1 MTKNNKNLLIKCKSP
16 MALKIQEAADSTSGE
31 KEYTFEG
38 IFTACSTKDNI
49 VVNRNNRIYM
59 EDEMCRHLAVLREQI
74 KRDGFILG
82 ELDHPTDRF
91 DTRLSEASHKI
102 TSLHLDPVN
111 HNIIGRLT
119 IIDTPKGQI
128 AKKIIDAGYPCFV
141 SSRCSGTVNE
151 DRTVHIDMCFGY
163 DIVCVPGFA
172 EAKLTRVQDVKE
184 DCSSDTLSKKMLNY
198 LNESVSN
205 QDAETKFTKEK
216 YGFLCEGVTVCEI
229 DQDVPIDES
238 LMKIKNKPIDMK
250 DLCTPLYES
259 EEKEDK
265 EDDKEES
272 TFTLPQADLNP
283 STVDEGD
290 DSKDDN
296 SSDNSSDDSKS
307 KDKEDKKEDKK
318 TLTDEEKAEKR
329 AKILGIEAV
338 DSESTSSDEDKDEK
352 RAKILDVEVGEENS
366 DSDSSDS
373 GKDADKESEELA
385 DILDDEDIE
394 SADEKCC
401 NSTEKCDSKDN
412 CKSTEEDSLTDP
424 KKPSK
429 PDTGN
434 SIPNEIKTKEKE
446 ATAKEVAAKALNDKA
461 AAEDVES
468 QTKKDMDKIAELLKR
483 AKKVKDVKE
492 SICQSYPFAISLSD
506 ENFAKFAALKPVS
519 KNKVQKFIIE
529 HNICDVASINELWAT
544 PLLEERRL
552 MKNWLRLA
560 SEEDKRLFT
569 EAPMD
574 VQDAIEE
581 SAKYVMIKTK
591 EDADKFWER
600 TGLRQKN
607 ASKMINESMVQRYGI
622 QSREGVENTSA
633 TAEVAATLGYS
644 ADYFKMLE
652 DMY

>member
-1 MTKNNKNLLIKCKSP
+1 MTKNNKNLLIKSKSSSP
-16 MALKIQEAADSTSGE
+16 LKQLNESVDGKK
-31 KEYTFEG
+31 KEQYIFEG
-38 IFTACSTKDNI
+38 IFTACSTPDHI
-49 VVNRNNRIYM
+49 VINRNNRRY
-59 EDEMCRHLAVLREQI
+59 DETEVLKHLKYLRENILQN
-74 KRDGFILG
+74 GNLLLG
-82 ELDHPTDRF
+82 ECDHPIDRF
-91 DTRLSEASHKI
+91 DTQIKEAAVA
-102 TSLHLDPVN
+102 TTNLWYDFEN
-111 HNIIGRLT
+111 HNLMGRMKIL
-119 IIDTPKGQI
+119 DTPRGQI
-128 AKKIIDAGYPCFV
+128 LKTLVIDEGYPLYV
-141 SSRCSGTVNE
+141 SSRACGEVHDGVVSIQQIFCWDAVITPGFKEARLHRVMESDSSGTLGK
-151 DRTVHIDMCFGY
+151 F
-163 DIVCVPGFA
+163 
-172 EAKLTRVQDVKE
+172 LTESLHNQEKE
-184 DCSSDTLSKKMLNY
+184 SENSKN
-198 LNESVSN
+198 
-205 QDAETKFTKEK
+205 K
-216 YGFLCEGVTVCEI
+216 YGNLFEGVTAFEVENEA
-229 DQDVPIDES
+229 PINENS
-238 LMKIKNKPIDMK
+238 MKIKNSELTEE
-250 DLCTPLYES
+250 DLKALAFPLNES
-259 EEKEDK
+259 E
-265 EDDKEES
+265 DKEES

-283 STVDEGD
+283 ATVEESD

-296 SSDNSSDDSKS
+296 SSENSSDDSKS

-329 AKILGIEAV
+329 AKILGIEAI
-338 DSESTSSDEDKDEK
+338 DSESTSSDEEKDEK

-373 GKDADKESEELA
+373 DKDVDKESEELA

-401 NSTEKCDSKDN
+401 NSTDKCKSKDN

-424 KKPSK
+424 KKPTK
-429 PDTGN
+429 PNTGN

-446 ATAKEVAAKALNDKA
+446 ATAKEVAAKALNDKV

-529 HNICDVASINELWAT
+529 HNICDVASINELWTT

-622 QSREGVENTSA
+622 QSREGVENASA

>member
-1 MTKNNKNLLIKCKSP
+1 MTKNNKNLLIKSKSSSP
-16 MALKIQEAADSTSGE
+16 LKQLNESVDGKK
-31 KEYTFEG
+31 KEQYIFEG
-38 IFTACSTKDNI
+38 IFTACSTPDHI
-49 VVNRNNRIYM
+49 VINRNNRRY
-59 EDEMCRHLAVLREQI
+59 DETEVLKHLKYLRENILQN
-74 KRDGFILG
+74 GNLLLG
-82 ELDHPTDRF
+82 ECDHPIDRF
-91 DTRLSEASHKI
+91 DTQIKEAAVA
-102 TSLHLDPVN
+102 TTNLWYDFEN
-111 HNIIGRLT
+111 HNLMGRMKIL
-119 IIDTPKGQI
+119 DTPRGQI
-128 AKKIIDAGYPCFV
+128 LKTLVIDEGYPLYV
-141 SSRCSGTVNE
+141 SSRACGE
-151 DRTVHIDMCFGY
+151 VHDGVVSIQQIFCWDAV
-163 DIVCVPGFA
+163 ITPGFK
-172 EAKLTRVQDVKE
+172 EARLHRVMESDSSNTLGKFLTESLHNQEKE
-184 DCSSDTLSKKMLNY
+184 SENSKN
-198 LNESVSN
+198 
-205 QDAETKFTKEK
+205 K
-216 YGFLCEGVTVCEI
+216 YGNLFEGVTAFEVENEA
-229 DQDVPIDES
+229 PINENC
-238 LMKIKNKPIDMK
+238 MKIKNSELTEE
-250 DLCTPLYES
+250 DLKALAFPLNES
-259 EEKEDK
+259 E
-265 EDDKEES
+265 DKEES
-272 TFTLPQADLNP
+272 TFKLPQADLNP

-290 DSKDDN
+290 DSKDDDK

-338 DSESTSSDEDKDEK
+338 DSESTSSDEEKDEK

-366 DSDSSDS
+366 DSDRSDS
-373 GKDADKESEELA
+373 DKDVDKESEELA

-401 NSTEKCDSKDN
+401 NSTDKCKSKEK
-412 CKSTEEDSLTDP
+412 CKSTEEDSLTNP
-424 KKPSK
+424 KKPNK

-622 QSREGVENTSA
+622 QSRDGVENTSA

>member
-1 MTKNNKNLLIKCKSP
+1 MTKNNKNLLIKAKSTQK
-16 MALKIQEAADSTSGE
+16 LNRLNESVGTGVDKKYI
-31 KEYTFEG
+31 FEG
-38 IFTACSTKDNI
+38 VFTACSTPDHI
-49 VVNRNNRIYM
+49 IVNRNDRIYPEKVM
-59 EDEMCRHLAVLREQI
+59 LPWVQVLRENL
-74 KRDGFILG
+74 KRDNFMILG
-82 ELDHPTDRF
+82 EMDHPESRF
-91 DTRLSEASHKI
+91 DTRLSEAAIAVKDIWYNFDTHC
-102 TSLHLDPVN
+102 VM
-111 HNIIGRLT
+111 GRIEIL
-119 IIDTPKGQI
+119 DTPKGLI
-128 AKKIIDAGYPCFV
+128 ARKLSESYPVYV
-141 SSRCSGTVNE
+141 SSRAAGSVNPKTKE
-151 DRTVHIDMCFGY
+151 VIIDSLITY
-163 DIVCVPGFA
+163 DLVACPGFQEARLERVMESCSNNNLGEKEKKYLTESMNYYKNA
-172 EAKLTRVQDVKE
+172 EEETKQKYGIICEGLTICESDSEIPKNSICDINKVVLTEE
-184 DCSSDTLSKKMLNY
+184 DLKALAFP
-198 LNESVSN
+198 LNES
-205 QDAETKFTKEK
+205 
-216 YGFLCEGVTVCEI
+216 
-229 DQDVPIDES
+229 
-238 LMKIKNKPIDMK
+238 
-250 DLCTPLYES
+250 
-259 EEKEDK
+259 EDK
-265 EDDKEES
+265 EET

-283 STVDEGD
+283 STVAEAD
-290 DSKDDN
+290 DSKDDDN

-338 DSESTSSDEDKDEK
+338 DSESSSSDEDKDEK

-373 GKDADKESEELA
+373 DKDTDKESEELA

-394 SADEKCC
+394 SADENCC
-401 NSTEKCDSKDN
+401 DSTDKCDSKDN
-412 CKSTEEDSLTDP
+412 SKSTEEDSLTDP

-429 PDTGN
+429 PDIGN

-446 ATAKEVAAKALNDKA
+446 ATAKEVAAKALNDKV

-529 HNICDVASINELWAT
+529 HNICDVASINELWTT

-622 QSREGVENTSA
+622 QSREGVENASA

>member
-1 MTKNNKNLLIKCKSP
+1 MTKNNKNLLIKSKSSSP
-16 MALKIQEAADSTSGE
+16 LKQLNESVDGKK
-31 KEYTFEG
+31 KEQYIFEG
-38 IFTACSTKDNI
+38 IFTACSTPDHI
-49 VVNRNNRIYM
+49 VINRNNRRY
-59 EDEMCRHLAVLREQI
+59 DETEVLKHLKYLRENILQN
-74 KRDGFILG
+74 GNLLLG
-82 ELDHPTDRF
+82 ECDHPIDRF
-91 DTRLSEASHKI
+91 DTQIKEAAVA
-102 TSLHLDPVN
+102 TTNLWYDFEN
-111 HNIIGRLT
+111 HNLMGRMKIL
-119 IIDTPKGQI
+119 DTPRGQI
-128 AKKIIDAGYPCFV
+128 LKTLVIDEGYPLYV
-141 SSRCSGTVNE
+141 SSRACGEVHDGVVSIQQIFCWDAVITPGFKEARLHRVMESDSSGTLGK
-151 DRTVHIDMCFGY
+151 F
-163 DIVCVPGFA
+163 
-172 EAKLTRVQDVKE
+172 LTESLHNQEKE
-184 DCSSDTLSKKMLNY
+184 SENSKN
-198 LNESVSN
+198 
-205 QDAETKFTKEK
+205 K
-216 YGFLCEGVTVCEI
+216 YGNLFEGVTAFEVENEA
-229 DQDVPIDES
+229 PINENS
-238 LMKIKNKPIDMK
+238 MKIKNSELTEEDLK
-250 DLCTPLYES
+250 DLAFPLNES
-259 EEKEDK
+259 EDK
-265 EDDKEES
+265 EET

-338 DSESTSSDEDKDEK
+338 DSESSSSDEEKDEK

-373 GKDADKESEELA
+373 DKVSDKESEELA

-394 SADEKCC
+394 SADENCC
-401 NSTEKCDSKDN
+401 DSTDKCDSKDN
-412 CKSTEEDSLTDP
+412 SKSTEEDSLTDP

>member
-1 MTKNNKNLLIKCKSP
+1 MTKNNKNLLIKSKSSSP
-16 MALKIQEAADSTSGE
+16 LKQLNESVDGKK
-31 KEYTFEG
+31 KEQYIFEG
-38 IFTACSTKDNI
+38 IFTACSTPDHI
-49 VVNRNNRIYM
+49 VINRNNRRY
-59 EDEMCRHLAVLREQI
+59 DETEVLKHLKYLRENILQN
-74 KRDGFILG
+74 GNLLLG
-82 ELDHPTDRF
+82 ECDHPIDRF
-91 DTRLSEASHKI
+91 DTQIKEAAVA
-102 TSLHLDPVN
+102 TTNLWYDFEN
-111 HNIIGRLT
+111 HNLMGRMKIL
-119 IIDTPKGQI
+119 DTPRGQI
-128 AKKIIDAGYPCFV
+128 LKTLVIDEGYPLYV
-141 SSRCSGTVNE
+141 SSRACGEVHDGVVSIQQIFCWDAVITPGFQEARLHRVMESDSSGTLGK
-151 DRTVHIDMCFGY
+151 F
-163 DIVCVPGFA
+163 
-172 EAKLTRVQDVKE
+172 LTESLHNQEKE
-184 DCSSDTLSKKMLNY
+184 IENSKN
-198 LNESVSN
+198 
-205 QDAETKFTKEK
+205 K
-216 YGFLCEGVTVCEI
+216 YGNLFEGVTAFEVENEA
-229 DQDVPIDES
+229 PINENS
-238 LMKIKNKPIDMK
+238 MKIKNSELTEEDMK
-250 DLCTPLYES
+250 ALAFPLNES
-259 EEKEDK
+259 E
-265 EDDKEES
+265 DKEES

-283 STVDEGD
+283 ATVDEGD
-290 DSKDDN
+290 NSKDD
-296 SSDNSSDDSKS
+296 DNSSDDSKS

-329 AKILGIEAV
+329 AKILGIEAI
-338 DSESTSSDEDKDEK
+338 DSESSSSDEDKDEK
-352 RAKILDVEVGEENS
+352 RSKILDVEVGEENS
-366 DSDSSDS
+366 DSDSSDND
-373 GKDADKESEELA
+373 KDVDKESEELA
-385 DILDDEDIE
+385 DILDDEDME
-394 SADEKCC
+394 STEEKCC
-401 NSTEKCDSKDN
+401 KSTEKCKSKDK
-412 CKSTEEDSLTDP
+412 CKSTEEDSLTNP

-446 ATAKEVAAKALNDKA
+446 ATAKEVAAKSLNDKA

-529 HNICDVASINELWAT
+529 HNICDVASINELWTT

-591 EDADKFWER
+591 EDAEKFWER

-622 QSREGVENTSA
+622 QRREGVENTSA
-633 TAEVAATLGYS
+633 TAEAAATLGYS

>member
-1 MTKNNKNLLIKCKSP
+1 MTKNNKNLLIKSKSSSP
-16 MALKIQEAADSTSGE
+16 LKQLNESVDGKK
-31 KEYTFEG
+31 KEQYIFEG
-38 IFTACSTKDNI
+38 IFTACSTPDHI
-49 VVNRNNRIYM
+49 VINRNNRRY
-59 EDEMCRHLAVLREQI
+59 DETEVLKHLKYLRENILQN
-74 KRDGFILG
+74 GNLLLG
-82 ELDHPTDRF
+82 ECDHPIDRF
-91 DTRLSEASHKI
+91 DTQIKEAAVA
-102 TSLHLDPVN
+102 TTNLWYDFEN
-111 HNIIGRLT
+111 HNLMGRMKIL
-119 IIDTPKGQI
+119 DTPRGQI
-128 AKKIIDAGYPCFV
+128 LKTLVIDEGYPLYV
-141 SSRCSGTVNE
+141 SSRACGEVHDGVVSIQQIFCWDAVITPGFKEARLHRVMESDSSGTLGK
-151 DRTVHIDMCFGY
+151 F
-163 DIVCVPGFA
+163 
-172 EAKLTRVQDVKE
+172 LTESLHNQEKE
-184 DCSSDTLSKKMLNY
+184 SENSKN
-198 LNESVSN
+198 
-205 QDAETKFTKEK
+205 K
-216 YGFLCEGVTVCEI
+216 YGNLFEGVTAFEVENEA
-229 DQDVPIDES
+229 PINENS
-238 LMKIKNKPIDMK
+238 MKIKNSELTEE
-250 DLCTPLYES
+250 DLKALAFPLNES
-259 EEKEDK
+259 E
-265 EDDKEES
+265 DKEES

-283 STVDEGD
+283 STVDEAD
-290 DSKDDN
+290 DSKD
-296 SSDNSSDDSKS
+296 DNSSDDSKS
-307 KDKEDKKEDKK
+307 KDKEDKKEGKK

-338 DSESTSSDEDKDEK
+338 DSESSSSDEEKDEK

-373 GKDADKESEELA
+373 DKDADKESEELA

-401 NSTEKCDSKDN
+401 NSTDKCKSKDK

-424 KKPSK
+424 KKPTK

-468 QTKKDMDKIAELLKR
+468 QTKKDMNKIAELLKR

-622 QSREGVENTSA
+622 QSREGVENASA

>member
-1 MTKNNKNLLIKCKSP
+1 MTKNNKNLLIKSKSSSP
-16 MALKIQEAADSTSGE
+16 LKQLNESVDGKK
-31 KEYTFEG
+31 KEQYIFEG
-38 IFTACSTKDNI
+38 IFTACSTPDHI
-49 VVNRNNRIYM
+49 VINRNNRRY
-59 EDEMCRHLAVLREQI
+59 DETEVLKHLKYLRENILQN
-74 KRDGFILG
+74 GNLLLG
-82 ELDHPTDRF
+82 ECDHPIDRF
-91 DTRLSEASHKI
+91 DTQIKEAAVA
-102 TSLHLDPVN
+102 TTNLWYDFEN
-111 HNIIGRLT
+111 HNLMGRMKIL
-119 IIDTPKGQI
+119 DTPRGQI
-128 AKKIIDAGYPCFV
+128 LKTLVIDEGYPLYV
-141 SSRCSGTVNE
+141 SSRACGEVHDGVVSIQQIFCWDAVITPGFKEARLHRVMESDSSGTLGK
-151 DRTVHIDMCFGY
+151 F
-163 DIVCVPGFA
+163 
-172 EAKLTRVQDVKE
+172 LTESLHNQEKE
-184 DCSSDTLSKKMLNY
+184 SENSKN
-198 LNESVSN
+198 
-205 QDAETKFTKEK
+205 K
-216 YGFLCEGVTVCEI
+216 YGNLFEGVTAFEVEN
-229 DQDVPIDES
+229 DAPINENC
-238 LMKIKNKPIDMK
+238 MKIKNSELTEE
-250 DLCTPLYES
+250 DLKALAFPLNES
-259 EEKEDK
+259 E
-265 EDDKEES
+265 DKEES

-290 DSKDDN
+290 DSKD
-296 SSDNSSDDSKS
+296 DNSSDDSKS

-338 DSESTSSDEDKDEK
+338 DSESSSSDEEKDEK

-366 DSDSSDS
+366 DSDSD
-373 GKDADKESEELA
+373 KDADKESEELA

-401 NSTEKCDSKDN
+401 NSTDKCKSKDK

-622 QSREGVENTSA
+622 QSREGVENARA

>member
-1 MTKNNKNLLIKCKSP
+1 MTKNNKNLLIKSKSSSP
-16 MALKIQEAADSTSGE
+16 LKQLNESVDGKK
-31 KEYTFEG
+31 KEQYIFEG
-38 IFTACSTKDNI
+38 IFTACSTPDHI
-49 VVNRNNRIYM
+49 VINRNNRRY
-59 EDEMCRHLAVLREQI
+59 DETEVLKHLKYLRENILQN
-74 KRDGFILG
+74 GNLLLG
-82 ELDHPTDRF
+82 ECDHPIDRF
-91 DTRLSEASHKI
+91 DTQIKEAAVA
-102 TSLHLDPVN
+102 TTNLWYDFEN
-111 HNIIGRLT
+111 HNLMGRMKIL
-119 IIDTPKGQI
+119 DTPRGQI
-128 AKKIIDAGYPCFV
+128 LKTLVIDEGYPLYV
-141 SSRCSGTVNE
+141 SSRACGE
-151 DRTVHIDMCFGY
+151 VHDGVVSIQQIFCWDAV
-163 DIVCVPGFA
+163 ITPGFK
-172 EAKLTRVQDVKE
+172 EARLHRVMESDSSNTLGKFLTESLHNQEKE
-184 DCSSDTLSKKMLNY
+184 SENSKN
-198 LNESVSN
+198 
-205 QDAETKFTKEK
+205 K
-216 YGFLCEGVTVCEI
+216 YGNLFEGVTAFEVENEA
-229 DQDVPIDES
+229 PINENS
-238 LMKIKNKPIDMK
+238 MKIKNSELTEE
-250 DLCTPLYES
+250 DLKALAFPLNES
-259 EEKEDK
+259 E
-265 EDDKEES
+265 DKEES

-290 DSKDDN
+290 DTKD
-296 SSDNSSDDSKS
+296 DNSSDDSKS

-338 DSESTSSDEDKDEK
+338 DSESSSSDEDKDEK

-373 GKDADKESEELA
+373 DKDADKESEELA

-401 NSTEKCDSKDN
+401 NSTDKCDSKDN
-412 CKSTEEDSLTDP
+412 SKSTEEDSLTDP
-424 KKPSK
+424 KKPTK

>member
-1 MTKNNKNLLIKCKSP
+1 MTKNNKNLLIKSKSSSP
-16 MALKIQEAADSTSGE
+16 LKQLNESVDGKK
-31 KEYTFEG
+31 KEQYIFEG
-38 IFTACSTKDNI
+38 IFTACSTPDHI
-49 VVNRNNRIYM
+49 VINRNNRRY
-59 EDEMCRHLAVLREQI
+59 DETEVLKHLKYLRENILQN
-74 KRDGFILG
+74 GNLLLG
-82 ELDHPTDRF
+82 ECDHPIDRF
-91 DTRLSEASHKI
+91 DTQIKEAAVA
-102 TSLHLDPVN
+102 TTNLWYDFEN
-111 HNIIGRLT
+111 HNLMGRMKIL
-119 IIDTPKGQI
+119 DTPRGQI
-128 AKKIIDAGYPCFV
+128 LKTLVIDEGYPLYV
-141 SSRCSGTVNE
+141 SSRACGEVHDGVVSIQQIFCWDAVITPGFKEARLHRVMESDSSGTLGK
-151 DRTVHIDMCFGY
+151 F
-163 DIVCVPGFA
+163 
-172 EAKLTRVQDVKE
+172 LTESLHNQEKE
-184 DCSSDTLSKKMLNY
+184 SENSKN
-198 LNESVSN
+198 
-205 QDAETKFTKEK
+205 K
-216 YGFLCEGVTVCEI
+216 YGNLFEGVTAFAVENEA
-229 DQDVPIDES
+229 PINENS
-238 LMKIKNKPIDMK
+238 MKIKNSELTEE
-250 DLCTPLYES
+250 DLKALAFPLNES
-259 EEKEDK
+259 EDK
-265 EDDKEES
+265 EET

-373 GKDADKESEELA
+373 NKDADKESEELA

-401 NSTEKCDSKDN
+401 NSTDKCDSKDN
-412 CKSTEEDSLTDP
+412 SKSTEEDSLTDP
-424 KKPSK
+424 KKPTK

>member
-1 MTKNNKNLLIKCKSP
+1 MTKNNKNLLIKSKSSSP
-16 MALKIQEAADSTSGE
+16 LKQLNESVDE
-31 KEYTFEG
+31 KKKEQYIFEG
-38 IFTACSTKDNI
+38 IFTACSTPDHI
-49 VVNRNNRIYM
+49 VINRNNRRY
-59 EDEMCRHLAVLREQI
+59 DETEVLKHLKYLRENILQN
-74 KRDGFILG
+74 GNLLLG
-82 ELDHPTDRF
+82 ECDHPIDRF
-91 DTRLSEASHKI
+91 DTQIKEAAVA
-102 TSLHLDPVN
+102 TTNLWYDFEN
-111 HNIIGRLT
+111 HNLMGRMKIL
-119 IIDTPKGQI
+119 DTPRGQI
-128 AKKIIDAGYPCFV
+128 LKTLVIDEGYPLYV
-141 SSRCSGTVNE
+141 SSRACGEVHDGVVSIQQIFCWDAVITPGFQEARLHRVMESDSSGTLGKFITESLHNQE
-151 DRTVHIDMCFGY
+151 
-163 DIVCVPGFA
+163 
-172 EAKLTRVQDVKE
+172 KE
-184 DCSSDTLSKKMLNY
+184 IENSKN
-198 LNESVSN
+198 
-205 QDAETKFTKEK
+205 K
-216 YGFLCEGVTVCEI
+216 YGNLFEGVTAFEVENEA
-229 DQDVPIDES
+229 PINENS
-238 LMKIKNKPIDMK
+238 MKIKNSELTEEDMK
-250 DLCTPLYES
+250 ALAFPLNES
-259 EEKEDK
+259 E
-265 EDDKEES
+265 DKEES

-283 STVDEGD
+283 ATVDEGD
-290 DSKDDN
+290 NSKDD
-296 SSDNSSDDSKS
+296 DNSSDDSKS

-329 AKILGIEAV
+329 AKILGIEAI
-338 DSESTSSDEDKDEK
+338 DSESSSSDEDKDEK
-352 RAKILDVEVGEENS
+352 RSKILDVEVGEENS
-366 DSDSSDS
+366 DSDSSDND
-373 GKDADKESEELA
+373 KDVDKESEELA
-385 DILDDEDIE
+385 DILDDEDVE
-394 SADEKCC
+394 STEEKCC
-401 NSTEKCDSKDN
+401 KSTEKCKSKDK
-412 CKSTEEDSLTDP
+412 CKSTEEDSLTNP

-446 ATAKEVAAKALNDKA
+446 ATAKEVAAKSLNDKA

-591 EDADKFWER
+591 EDAEKFWER

-622 QSREGVENTSA
+622 QRREGVENTSA
-633 TAEVAATLGYS
+633 TAETAATLGYS

>member
-1 MTKNNKNLLIKCKSP
+1 MES
-16 MALKIQEAADSTSGE
+16 DSSGTLGKFLTESLHNQE
-31 KEYTFEG
+31 KE
-38 IFTACSTKDNI
+38 
-49 VVNRNNRIYM
+49 
-59 EDEMCRHLAVLREQI
+59 
-74 KRDGFILG
+74 
-82 ELDHPTDRF
+82 
-91 DTRLSEASHKI
+91 SE
-102 TSLHLDPVN
+102 N
-111 HNIIGRLT
+111 
-119 IIDTPKGQI
+119 
-128 AKKIIDAGYPCFV
+128 
-141 SSRCSGTVNE
+141 
-151 DRTVHIDMCFGY
+151 
-163 DIVCVPGFA
+163 
-172 EAKLTRVQDVKE
+172 
-184 DCSSDTLSKKMLNY
+184 SKN
-198 LNESVSN
+198 
-205 QDAETKFTKEK
+205 K
-216 YGFLCEGVTVCEI
+216 YGNLFEGVTAFEVENEA
-229 DQDVPIDES
+229 PINENS
-238 LMKIKNKPIDMK
+238 MKIKNSELTEE
-250 DLCTPLYES
+250 DLKALAFPLNES
-259 EEKEDK
+259 E
-265 EDDKEES
+265 DKEES

-338 DSESTSSDEDKDEK
+338 DSESSSSDEEKDEK

-373 GKDADKESEELA
+373 DKDADKESEELA

-401 NSTEKCDSKDN
+401 NSTDKCKSKDK

-424 KKPSK
+424 KKPTK

>member
-1 MTKNNKNLLIKCKSP
+1 MTKNNKNLLIKSKSSSP
-16 MALKIQEAADSTSGE
+16 LKQLNESVDGKK
-31 KEYTFEG
+31 KEQYIFEG
-38 IFTACSTKDNI
+38 IFTACSTPDHI
-49 VVNRNNRIYM
+49 VINRNNRRY
-59 EDEMCRHLAVLREQI
+59 DETEVLKHLKYLRENILQN
-74 KRDGFILG
+74 GNLLLG
-82 ELDHPTDRF
+82 ECDHPIDRF
-91 DTRLSEASHKI
+91 DTQIKEAAVA
-102 TSLHLDPVN
+102 TTNLWYDFEN
-111 HNIIGRLT
+111 HNLMGRMKIL
-119 IIDTPKGQI
+119 DTPRGQI
-128 AKKIIDAGYPCFV
+128 LKTLVIDEGYPLYV
-141 SSRCSGTVNE
+141 SSRACGE
-151 DRTVHIDMCFGY
+151 VHDGVVSIQQIFCWDAV
-163 DIVCVPGFA
+163 ITPGFK
-172 EAKLTRVQDVKE
+172 EARLHRVMESDSSNTLGKFLTESLHNQEKE
-184 DCSSDTLSKKMLNY
+184 SENSKN
-198 LNESVSN
+198 
-205 QDAETKFTKEK
+205 K
-216 YGFLCEGVTVCEI
+216 YGNLFEGVTAFEVENEA
-229 DQDVPIDES
+229 PINENC
-238 LMKIKNKPIDMK
+238 MKIKNSELTEE
-250 DLCTPLYES
+250 DLKALAFPLNES
-259 EEKEDK
+259 E
-265 EDDKEES
+265 DKEES

-290 DSKDDN
+290 DSKDDDN

-307 KDKEDKKEDKK
+307 NDKEDKKEDKK

-329 AKILGIEAV
+329 AKILGIEAI
-338 DSESTSSDEDKDEK
+338 DSESTSSDEEKDEK

-373 GKDADKESEELA
+373 DKDIDKESEELA

-401 NSTEKCDSKDN
+401 NSMDKCKSKDK

-424 KKPSK
+424 KKPTK

>member
-1 MTKNNKNLLIKCKSP
+1 MTKNNKNLLIKSKSSSP
-16 MALKIQEAADSTSGE
+16 LKQLNESVDGKK
-31 KEYTFEG
+31 KEQYIFEG
-38 IFTACSTKDNI
+38 IFTACSTPDHI
-49 VVNRNNRIYM
+49 VINRNNRRY
-59 EDEMCRHLAVLREQI
+59 DETEVLKHLKYLRENILQN
-74 KRDGFILG
+74 GNLLLG
-82 ELDHPTDRF
+82 ECDHPIDRF
-91 DTRLSEASHKI
+91 DTQIKEAAVA
-102 TSLHLDPVN
+102 TTNLWYDFEN
-111 HNIIGRLT
+111 HNLMGRMKIL
-119 IIDTPKGQI
+119 DTPRGQI
-128 AKKIIDAGYPCFV
+128 LKTLVIDEGYPLYV
-141 SSRCSGTVNE
+141 SSRACGE
-151 DRTVHIDMCFGY
+151 VHDGVVSIQQIFCWDAV
-163 DIVCVPGFA
+163 ITPGFK
-172 EAKLTRVQDVKE
+172 EARLHRVMESDSSNTLGKFLTESLHNQEKE
-184 DCSSDTLSKKMLNY
+184 SENSKN
-198 LNESVSN
+198 
-205 QDAETKFTKEK
+205 K
-216 YGFLCEGVTVCEI
+216 YGNLFEGVTAFEVENEA
-229 DQDVPIDES
+229 PINENC
-238 LMKIKNKPIDMK
+238 MKIKNSELTEE
-250 DLCTPLYES
+250 DLKALAFPLNES
-259 EEKEDK
+259 E
-265 EDDKEES
+265 DKEES

-283 STVDEGD
+283 ATVEEGD
-290 DSKDDN
+290 NSKDDN
-296 SSDNSSDDSKS
+296 NSSDDSKS

-329 AKILGIEAV
+329 AKILGIEAI
-338 DSESTSSDEDKDEK
+338 DSESTSSDEEKDEK

-373 GKDADKESEELA
+373 DKDVDKESEELA

-401 NSTEKCDSKDN
+401 NSTEKCKSKDK

-424 KKPSK
+424 KKPTK

-622 QSREGVENTSA
+622 QSRDGVENTSA

>member
-1 MTKNNKNLLIKCKSP
+1 MTKNNKNLLIKSKSSSP
-16 MALKIQEAADSTSGE
+16 LKQLNESVDGKK
-31 KEYTFEG
+31 KEQYIFEG
-38 IFTACSTKDNI
+38 IFTACSTPDHI
-49 VVNRNNRIYM
+49 VINRNNRRY
-59 EDEMCRHLAVLREQI
+59 DETEVLKHLKYLRENILQN
-74 KRDGFILG
+74 GNLLLG
-82 ELDHPTDRF
+82 ECDHPIDRF
-91 DTRLSEASHKI
+91 DTQIKEAAVA
-102 TSLHLDPVN
+102 TTNLWYDFEN
-111 HNIIGRLT
+111 HNLMGRMKIL
-119 IIDTPKGQI
+119 DTPRGQI
-128 AKKIIDAGYPCFV
+128 LKTLVIDEGYPLYV
-141 SSRCSGTVNE
+141 SSRACGE
-151 DRTVHIDMCFGY
+151 VHDGVVSIQQIFCWDAV
-163 DIVCVPGFA
+163 ITPGFK
-172 EAKLTRVQDVKE
+172 EARLHRVMESDSSSTLGKFLTESLHNQEKE
-184 DCSSDTLSKKMLNY
+184 SENSKN
-198 LNESVSN
+198 
-205 QDAETKFTKEK
+205 K
-216 YGFLCEGVTVCEI
+216 YGNLFEGVTAFEVEN
-229 DQDVPIDES
+229 DAPINENC
-238 LMKIKNKPIDMK
+238 MKIKNSELTEE
-250 DLCTPLYES
+250 DLKALAFPLNES
-259 EEKEDK
+259 E
-265 EDDKEES
+265 DKEES

-283 STVDEGD
+283 ATVEEAD
-290 DSKDDN
+290 DSKD
-296 SSDNSSDDSKS
+296 DNSSDDSKS

-338 DSESTSSDEDKDEK
+338 DSELTSSDEEKDEK

-366 DSDSSDS
+366 DSDSD
-373 GKDADKESEELA
+373 KDIDKESEELA

-401 NSTEKCDSKDN
+401 NSTDKCDSKDK
-412 CKSTEEDSLTDP
+412 CKSTEEDSLTDS

>member
-1 MTKNNKNLLIKCKSP
+1 MTKNNKNLLIKSKSSSP
-16 MALKIQEAADSTSGE
+16 LKQLNESVDGKK
-31 KEYTFEG
+31 KEQYIFEG
-38 IFTACSTKDNI
+38 IFTACSTPDHI
-49 VVNRNNRIYM
+49 VINRNNRRY
-59 EDEMCRHLAVLREQI
+59 DETEVLKHLKYLRENILQN
-74 KRDGFILG
+74 GNLLLG
-82 ELDHPTDRF
+82 ECDHPIDRF
-91 DTRLSEASHKI
+91 DTQIKEAAVA
-102 TSLHLDPVN
+102 TTNLWYDFEN
-111 HNIIGRLT
+111 HNLMGRMKIL
-119 IIDTPKGQI
+119 DTPRGQI
-128 AKKIIDAGYPCFV
+128 LKTLVIDEGYPLYV
-141 SSRCSGTVNE
+141 SSRACGEVHDGVVSIQQIFCWDAVITPGFKEARLHRVMESDSSGTLGK
-151 DRTVHIDMCFGY
+151 F
-163 DIVCVPGFA
+163 
-172 EAKLTRVQDVKE
+172 LTESLHNQEKE
-184 DCSSDTLSKKMLNY
+184 SENSKN
-198 LNESVSN
+198 
-205 QDAETKFTKEK
+205 K
-216 YGFLCEGVTVCEI
+216 YGNLFEGVTAFEVENEA
-229 DQDVPIDES
+229 PINENS
-238 LMKIKNKPIDMK
+238 MKIKNSELTEE
-250 DLCTPLYES
+250 DLKALAFPLNES
-259 EEKEDK
+259 EDK
-265 EDDKEES
+265 EEF
-272 TFTLPQADLNP
+272 TFKLPQADLNP

-290 DSKDDN
+290 DSKDDDK

-338 DSESTSSDEDKDEK
+338 DSESSSSDEEKDEK

-373 GKDADKESEELA
+373 DKDSDKESEELA

-401 NSTEKCDSKDN
+401 NSTDKCNSKDN

-424 KKPSK
+424 KKPTK

>member
-1 MTKNNKNLLIKCKSP
+1 MTKNNKNLLIKSKSSAP
-16 MALKIQEAADSTSGE
+16 LKQLNESVDGKK
-31 KEYTFEG
+31 KEQYIFEG
-38 IFTACSTKDNI
+38 IFTACSTPDHI
-49 VVNRNNRIYM
+49 VINRNNRRY
-59 EDEMCRHLAVLREQI
+59 DETEVLKHLKYLRENLLQN
-74 KRDGFILG
+74 GNLLLG
-82 ELDHPTDRF
+82 ECDHPIDRF
-91 DTRLSEASHKI
+91 DTQIKEAAVATI
-102 TSLHLDPVN
+102 NLWYDFEN
-111 HNIIGRLT
+111 HNLMGRMKIL
-119 IIDTPKGQI
+119 DTPRGQI
-128 AKKIIDAGYPCFV
+128 LKTLVIDEGYPLYV
-141 SSRCSGTVNE
+141 SSRACGE
-151 DRTVHIDMCFGY
+151 VHDGVVSIQQIFCWDAV
-163 DIVCVPGFA
+163 ITPGFE
-172 EAKLTRVQDVKE
+172 EARLHRVMESDSSSTLGKFLTESLHNQEKE
-184 DCSSDTLSKKMLNY
+184 SENSKN
-198 LNESVSN
+198 
-205 QDAETKFTKEK
+205 K
-216 YGFLCEGVTVCEI
+216 YGNLFEGVTAFEVENEA
-229 DQDVPIDES
+229 PINENC
-238 LMKIKNKPIDMK
+238 MKIKNSELTEE
-250 DLCTPLYES
+250 DLKALAFPLNES
-259 EEKEDK
+259 E
-265 EDDKEES
+265 DKEES

-283 STVDEGD
+283 ATVEESD
-290 DSKDDN
+290 DSKDDDN

-307 KDKEDKKEDKK
+307 NDKEDKKEDKK

-338 DSESTSSDEDKDEK
+338 DSESSSSDEEK
-352 RAKILDVEVGEENS
+352 EANRAKILDVEVGEENS

-373 GKDADKESEELA
+373 DKDVDKESEELA

-401 NSTEKCDSKDN
+401 DSTGKCKSKDK

-424 KKPSK
+424 KKPTK

-446 ATAKEVAAKALNDKA
+446 ATAKEVAAKSLNDKA

-492 SICQSYPFAISLSD
+492 SICQAYPFAISLSD
-506 ENFAKFAALKPVS
+506 ENFAKFAALKPAS
-519 KNKVQKFIIE
+519 KNKVQKFIME
-529 HNICDVASINELWAT
+529 HDIYDVASINELWAT

-581 SAKYVMIKTK
+581 SAKYVMIRTK

-600 TGLRQKN
+600 TGLRQRN

-622 QSREGVENTSA
+622 QTSENVEKTSA
-633 TAEVAATLGYS
+633 TAEVAANLGYS

>member
-1 MTKNNKNLLIKCKSP
+1 MTKNNKNLLIKSKSSSP
-16 MALKIQEAADSTSGE
+16 LKQLNESVDGKK
-31 KEYTFEG
+31 KEQYIFEG
-38 IFTACSTKDNI
+38 IFTACSTPDHI
-49 VVNRNNRIYM
+49 VINRNNRRY
-59 EDEMCRHLAVLREQI
+59 DETEVLKHLKYLRENILQN
-74 KRDGFILG
+74 GNLLLG
-82 ELDHPTDRF
+82 ECDHPIDRF
-91 DTRLSEASHKI
+91 DTQIKEAAVA
-102 TSLHLDPVN
+102 TTNLWYDFEN
-111 HNIIGRLT
+111 HNLMGRMKIL
-119 IIDTPKGQI
+119 DTPRGQI
-128 AKKIIDAGYPCFV
+128 LKTLVIDEGYPLYV
-141 SSRCSGTVNE
+141 SSRACGE
-151 DRTVHIDMCFGY
+151 VHDGVVSIQQIFCWDAV
-163 DIVCVPGFA
+163 ITPGFK
-172 EAKLTRVQDVKE
+172 EARLHRVMESDSSNTLGKFLTESLHNQEKE
-184 DCSSDTLSKKMLNY
+184 SENSKN
-198 LNESVSN
+198 
-205 QDAETKFTKEK
+205 K
-216 YGFLCEGVTVCEI
+216 YGNLFEGVTAFEVENEA
-229 DQDVPIDES
+229 PINENC
-238 LMKIKNKPIDMK
+238 MKIKNSELTEE
-250 DLCTPLYES
+250 DLKALAFPLNES
-259 EEKEDK
+259 E
-265 EDDKEES
+265 DKEES

-290 DSKDDN
+290 DSKDDNN

-318 TLTDEEKAEKR
+318 TLTDEEKVEKR

-338 DSESTSSDEDKDEK
+338 DSESSSSDEEKDEK
-352 RAKILDVEVGEENS
+352 RAKILGVEVGEENS

-373 GKDADKESEELA
+373 DKDVDKESEELA

-401 NSTEKCDSKDN
+401 DSTGKCKSKDN

-424 KKPSK
+424 KKPTK

>member
-1 MTKNNKNLLIKCKSP
+1 MTKNNKNLLIKSKSSSP
-16 MALKIQEAADSTSGE
+16 LKQLNESVDGKK
-31 KEYTFEG
+31 KEQYIFEG
-38 IFTACSTKDNI
+38 IFTACSTPDHI
-49 VVNRNNRIYM
+49 VINRNNRRY
-59 EDEMCRHLAVLREQI
+59 DETEVLKHLKYLRENILQN
-74 KRDGFILG
+74 GNLLLG
-82 ELDHPTDRF
+82 ECDHPIDRF
-91 DTRLSEASHKI
+91 DTQIKEAAVA
-102 TSLHLDPVN
+102 TTNLWYDFEN
-111 HNIIGRLT
+111 HNLMGRMKIL
-119 IIDTPKGQI
+119 DTPRGQI
-128 AKKIIDAGYPCFV
+128 LKTLVIDEGYPLYV
-141 SSRCSGTVNE
+141 SSRACGEVHDGVVSIQQIFCWDAVITPGFKEARLHRVMESDSSGTLGK
-151 DRTVHIDMCFGY
+151 F
-163 DIVCVPGFA
+163 
-172 EAKLTRVQDVKE
+172 LTESLHNQEKE
-184 DCSSDTLSKKMLNY
+184 SENSKN
-198 LNESVSN
+198 
-205 QDAETKFTKEK
+205 K
-216 YGFLCEGVTVCEI
+216 YGNLFEGVTAFEVENEA
-229 DQDVPIDES
+229 PINENS
-238 LMKIKNKPIDMK
+238 MKIKNSELTEE
-250 DLCTPLYES
+250 DLKALAFPLNES
-259 EEKEDK
+259 E
-265 EDDKEES
+265 DKEES

-329 AKILGIEAV
+329 AKILGIEAI
-338 DSESTSSDEDKDEK
+338 DSESTSSDEEKDEK

-373 GKDADKESEELA
+373 DKDIDKESEELA

-401 NSTEKCDSKDN
+401 NSTDKCDSKDN
-412 CKSTEEDSLTDP
+412 SKSTEEDSLTNP

>member
-1 MTKNNKNLLIKCKSP
+1 MTKNNKNLLIKSKSSSP
-16 MALKIQEAADSTSGE
+16 LKQLNESVDGKK
-31 KEYTFEG
+31 KEQYIFEG
-38 IFTACSTKDNI
+38 IFTACSTPDHI
-49 VVNRNNRIYM
+49 VINRNNRRY
-59 EDEMCRHLAVLREQI
+59 DETEVLKHLKYLRENILQN
-74 KRDGFILG
+74 GNLLLG
-82 ELDHPTDRF
+82 ECDHPIDRF
-91 DTRLSEASHKI
+91 DTQIKEAAVA
-102 TSLHLDPVN
+102 TTNLWYDFEN
-111 HNIIGRLT
+111 HNLMGRMKIL
-119 IIDTPKGQI
+119 DTPRGQI
-128 AKKIIDAGYPCFV
+128 LKTLVIDEGYPLYV
-141 SSRCSGTVNE
+141 SSRACGE
-151 DRTVHIDMCFGY
+151 VHDGVVSIQQIFCWDAV
-163 DIVCVPGFA
+163 ITPGFK
-172 EAKLTRVQDVKE
+172 EARLHRVMESDSSNTLGKFLTESLHNQEKE
-184 DCSSDTLSKKMLNY
+184 SENSKN
-198 LNESVSN
+198 
-205 QDAETKFTKEK
+205 K
-216 YGFLCEGVTVCEI
+216 YGNLFEGVTAFEVEN
-229 DQDVPIDES
+229 DAPINENC
-238 LMKIKNKPIDMK
+238 MKIKNSELTEE
-250 DLCTPLYES
+250 DLKALAFPLNES
-259 EEKEDK
+259 E
-265 EDDKEES
+265 DKEES
-272 TFTLPQADLNP
+272 TFKLPQADLNP

-290 DSKDDN
+290 DSKDDDN
-296 SSDNSSDDSKS
+296 SSDNSSDESKS

-338 DSESTSSDEDKDEK
+338 DSESSSSDEDKDEK
-352 RAKILDVEVGEENS
+352 RSKILDVEVGEENS

-373 GKDADKESEELA
+373 DKDVDKESEELA

-401 NSTEKCDSKDN
+401 NSTDKCDSKEK

-424 KKPSK
+424 KKPTK

-468 QTKKDMDKIAELLKR
+468 QTKKDMDKITELLKR

>member
-1 MTKNNKNLLIKCKSP
+1 MTENNKNLLIKSKPSSP
-16 MALKIQEAADSTSGE
+16 LKQLNESVDGKK
-31 KEYTFEG
+31 KEQYIFEG
-38 IFTACSTKDNI
+38 IFTACSTPDHI
-49 VVNRNNRIYM
+49 VINRNNRRY
-59 EDEMCRHLAVLREQI
+59 DETEVLKHLKYLRENLLQN
-74 KRDGFILG
+74 GNLLLG
-82 ELDHPTDRF
+82 ECDHPIDRF
-91 DTRLSEASHKI
+91 DTQIKEAAVATI
-102 TSLHLDPVN
+102 NLWYDFEN
-111 HNIIGRLT
+111 HNLMGRMKIL
-119 IIDTPKGQI
+119 DTPRGQI
-128 AKKIIDAGYPCFV
+128 LKTLVIDEGYPLYV
-141 SSRCSGTVNE
+141 SSRACGEVHDGVVSIQQIFCWDAVITPGFKEARLHRVMESDSSGTLGK
-151 DRTVHIDMCFGY
+151 F
-163 DIVCVPGFA
+163 
-172 EAKLTRVQDVKE
+172 LTESLHNQEKE
-184 DCSSDTLSKKMLNY
+184 SENSKN
-198 LNESVSN
+198 
-205 QDAETKFTKEK
+205 K
-216 YGFLCEGVTVCEI
+216 YGNLFEGVTAFEVENEA
-229 DQDVPIDES
+229 PINENS
-238 LMKIKNKPIDMK
+238 MKIKNSELTEE
-250 DLCTPLYES
+250 DLKALAFPLNES
-259 EEKEDK
+259 E
-265 EDDKEES
+265 DKEES

-338 DSESTSSDEDKDEK
+338 DSESTSSDEEKDEK

-373 GKDADKESEELA
+373 DKDVDKESEELA

-401 NSTEKCDSKDN
+401 NSTDKCDSKDN
-412 CKSTEEDSLTDP
+412 SKSTEEDSLTNP

-622 QSREGVENTSA
+622 QSRDGVENTSA

>member
-1 MTKNNKNLLIKCKSP
+1 MTKNNKNLLIKSKSSSP
-16 MALKIQEAADSTSGE
+16 LKQLNESVDGKK
-31 KEYTFEG
+31 KEQYIFEG
-38 IFTACSTKDNI
+38 IFTACSTPDHI
-49 VVNRNNRIYM
+49 VINRNNRRY
-59 EDEMCRHLAVLREQI
+59 DETEVLKHLKYLRENILQN
-74 KRDGFILG
+74 GNLLLG
-82 ELDHPTDRF
+82 ECDHPIDRF
-91 DTRLSEASHKI
+91 DTQIKEAAVA
-102 TSLHLDPVN
+102 TTNLWYDFEN
-111 HNIIGRLT
+111 HNLMGRMKIL
-119 IIDTPKGQI
+119 DTPRGQI
-128 AKKIIDAGYPCFV
+128 LKTLVIDEGYPLYV
-141 SSRCSGTVNE
+141 SSRACGE
-151 DRTVHIDMCFGY
+151 VHDGVVSIQQIFCWDAV
-163 DIVCVPGFA
+163 ITPGFK
-172 EAKLTRVQDVKE
+172 EARLHRVMESDSSNTLGKFLTESLHNQEKE
-184 DCSSDTLSKKMLNY
+184 SENSKN
-198 LNESVSN
+198 
-205 QDAETKFTKEK
+205 K
-216 YGFLCEGVTVCEI
+216 YGNLFEGVTAFEVENEA
-229 DQDVPIDES
+229 PINENC
-238 LMKIKNKPIDMK
+238 MKIKNSELTEE
-250 DLCTPLYES
+250 DLKALAFPLNES
-259 EEKEDK
+259 E
-265 EDDKEES
+265 DKEES
-272 TFTLPQADLNP
+272 TFSLPQADLNP
-283 STVDEGD
+283 ATVDEGD
-290 DSKDDN
+290 NSKDD
-296 SSDNSSDDSKS
+296 DNSSDDSKS

-329 AKILGIEAV
+329 AKILGIEAI
-338 DSESTSSDEDKDEK
+338 DSESTSSDEEKDEK

-373 GKDADKESEELA
+373 DKDIDKESEELA

-401 NSTEKCDSKDN
+401 NSTEKCKSKEK

-424 KKPSK
+424 KKPTK

-446 ATAKEVAAKALNDKA
+446 ATAKEVATKALNDKA

-492 SICQSYPFAISLSD
+492 SICQTYPFAISLSD

>member
-1 MTKNNKNLLIKCKSP
+1 MTKNNKNLLIKCKSSEP
-16 MALKIQEAADSTSGE
+16 LKLQESVTNDVSN
-31 KEYTFEG
+31 KRYIFEG
-38 IFTACSTKDNI
+38 VFTACSTPDHI
-49 VVNRNNRIYM
+49 VVNRNNRIYPENQM
-59 EDEMCRHLAVLREQI
+59 LAHI
-74 KRDGFILG
+74 SYIRDAIRRDSCIFG
-82 ELDHPTDRF
+82 ELDHPDQRF
-91 DTRLSEASHKI
+91 DVKLSQCSHKI
-102 TSLHLDPVN
+102 TDIFYCFEDHTVR
-111 HNIIGRLT
+111 GRLELL
-119 IIDTPKGQI
+119 DTPNGQI
-128 AKKIIDAGYPCFV
+128 AKTLYDAGFPCYV
-141 SSRCSGTVNE
+141 SSRAAGTVDPKTRE
-151 DRTVHIDMCFGY
+151 VTLEMLWTY
-163 DIVCVPGFA
+163 DLVYSSGFK
-172 EAKLTRVQDVKE
+172 EARLERVME
-184 DCSSDTLSKKMLNY
+184 SCSNKSLGESATNY
-198 LNESVSN
+198 LNESISY
-205 QDAETKFTKEK
+205 QKTEEDTAKK
-216 YGFLCEGVTVCEI
+216 YGIVCEGLTICEV
-229 DQDVPIDES
+229 DSVDD
-238 LMKIKNKPIDMK
+238 IKDKLKEQMNNKK
-250 DLCTPLYES
+250 TFTES
-259 EEKEDK
+259 ELKELSK
-265 EDDKEES
+265 SLLESEDKEES
-272 TFTLPQADLNP
+272 TFTLPQTDLNP
-283 STVDEGD
+283 ATVDEGD
-290 DSKDDN
+290 DSKDDDK
-296 SSDNSSDDSKS
+296 SSDKSSDDSKS

-329 AKILGIEAV
+329 AKILGIEAI
-338 DSESTSSDEDKDEK
+338 DSESSSSDEEKDEK

-373 GKDADKESEELA
+373 DKDVDKESEELA

-401 NSTEKCDSKDN
+401 NSTDKCKSKDK

-424 KKPSK
+424 KKPNK

-529 HNICDVASINELWAT
+529 HNICDVASINELWTT

>member
-1 MTKNNKNLLIKCKSP
+1 MTKNNKNLLIKSKSSSP
-16 MALKIQEAADSTSGE
+16 LKQLNESVDGKK
-31 KEYTFEG
+31 KEQYIFEG
-38 IFTACSTKDNI
+38 IFTACSTPDHI
-49 VVNRNNRIYM
+49 VINRNNRRY
-59 EDEMCRHLAVLREQI
+59 DETEVLKHLKYLRENILQN
-74 KRDGFILG
+74 GNLLLG
-82 ELDHPTDRF
+82 ECDHPIDRF
-91 DTRLSEASHKI
+91 DTQIKEAAVA
-102 TSLHLDPVN
+102 TTNLWYDFEN
-111 HNIIGRLT
+111 HNLMGRMKIL
-119 IIDTPKGQI
+119 DTPRGQI
-128 AKKIIDAGYPCFV
+128 LKTLVIDEGYPLYV
-141 SSRCSGTVNE
+141 SSRACGEVHDGVVSIQQIFCWDAVITPGFKEARLHRVMESDSSGTLGK
-151 DRTVHIDMCFGY
+151 F
-163 DIVCVPGFA
+163 
-172 EAKLTRVQDVKE
+172 LTESLHNQEKE
-184 DCSSDTLSKKMLNY
+184 SENSKN
-198 LNESVSN
+198 
-205 QDAETKFTKEK
+205 K
-216 YGFLCEGVTVCEI
+216 YGNLFEGVTAFEVENEA
-229 DQDVPIDES
+229 PINENS
-238 LMKIKNKPIDMK
+238 MKIKNSELTEE
-250 DLCTPLYES
+250 DLKALAFPLNES
-259 EEKEDK
+259 E
-265 EDDKEES
+265 DKEES

-283 STVDEGD
+283 ATVEEAD

-296 SSDNSSDDSKS
+296 SSENSFDDSKS
-307 KDKEDKKEDKK
+307 KDKEDKK

-338 DSESTSSDEDKDEK
+338 DSESSSSDEDKDEK

-366 DSDSSDS
+366 DSDSSDND
-373 GKDADKESEELA
+373 KDADKESEELA

-401 NSTEKCDSKDN
+401 NSTDKCDSKDN
-412 CKSTEEDSLTDP
+412 SKSTEEDSLTDP
-424 KKPSK
+424 KKPTK
-429 PDTGN
+429 PDIGN

-529 HNICDVASINELWAT
+529 HNICDVASINELWST

-569 EAPMD
+569 EAPID

-607 ASKMINESMVQRYGI
+607 ASKIINESMVQRYGI

>member
-1 MTKNNKNLLIKCKSP
+1 MTKNNKNLLIKSKSSSP
-16 MALKIQEAADSTSGE
+16 LKQLNESVDGKK
-31 KEYTFEG
+31 KEQYIFEG
-38 IFTACSTKDNI
+38 IFTACSTPDHI
-49 VVNRNNRIYM
+49 VINRNNRRY
-59 EDEMCRHLAVLREQI
+59 DETEVLKHLKYLRENILQN
-74 KRDGFILG
+74 GNLLLG
-82 ELDHPTDRF
+82 ECDHPIDRF
-91 DTRLSEASHKI
+91 DTQIKEAAVA
-102 TSLHLDPVN
+102 TTNLWYDFEN
-111 HNIIGRLT
+111 HNLMGRMKIL
-119 IIDTPKGQI
+119 DTPRGQI
-128 AKKIIDAGYPCFV
+128 LKTLVIDEGYPLYV
-141 SSRCSGTVNE
+141 SSRACGE
-151 DRTVHIDMCFGY
+151 VHDGVVSIQQIFCWDAV
-163 DIVCVPGFA
+163 ITPGFK
-172 EAKLTRVQDVKE
+172 EARLHRVMESDSSNTLGKFLTESLHNQEKE
-184 DCSSDTLSKKMLNY
+184 SENSKN
-198 LNESVSN
+198 
-205 QDAETKFTKEK
+205 K
-216 YGFLCEGVTVCEI
+216 YGNLFEGVTAFEVEN
-229 DQDVPIDES
+229 DAPINENC
-238 LMKIKNKPIDMK
+238 MKIKNSELTEE
-250 DLCTPLYES
+250 DLKALAFPLNES
-259 EEKEDK
+259 E
-265 EDDKEES
+265 DKEES
-272 TFTLPQADLNP
+272 TFKLPQADLNP

-290 DSKDDN
+290 DSKDDDN
-296 SSDNSSDDSKS
+296 SSDNSSDESKS

-338 DSESTSSDEDKDEK
+338 DSESSSSDEDKDEK
-352 RAKILDVEVGEENS
+352 RSKILDVEVGEENS

-373 GKDADKESEELA
+373 DKDVDKESEELA

-401 NSTEKCDSKDN
+401 NSTDKCDSKEK

-424 KKPSK
+424 KKPTK

>member
-1 MTKNNKNLLIKCKSP
+1 MTKNNKNLLIKSKSSSP
-16 MALKIQEAADSTSGE
+16 LKQLNESVDGKK
-31 KEYTFEG
+31 KEQYIFEG
-38 IFTACSTKDNI
+38 IFTACSTPDHI
-49 VVNRNNRIYM
+49 VINRNNRRY
-59 EDEMCRHLAVLREQI
+59 DETEVLKHLKYLRENILQN
-74 KRDGFILG
+74 GNLLLG
-82 ELDHPTDRF
+82 ECDHPIDRF
-91 DTRLSEASHKI
+91 DTQIKEAAVA
-102 TSLHLDPVN
+102 TTNLWYDFEN
-111 HNIIGRLT
+111 HNLMGRMKIL
-119 IIDTPKGQI
+119 DTPRGQI
-128 AKKIIDAGYPCFV
+128 LKTLVIDEGYPLYV
-141 SSRCSGTVNE
+141 SSRACGE
-151 DRTVHIDMCFGY
+151 VHDGVVSIQQIFCWDAV
-163 DIVCVPGFA
+163 ITPGFK
-172 EAKLTRVQDVKE
+172 EARLHRVMESDSSNTLGKFLTESLHNQEKE
-184 DCSSDTLSKKMLNY
+184 SENSKN
-198 LNESVSN
+198 
-205 QDAETKFTKEK
+205 K
-216 YGFLCEGVTVCEI
+216 YGNLFEGVTAFEVENEA
-229 DQDVPIDES
+229 PINENC
-238 LMKIKNKPIDMK
+238 MKIKNSELTEE
-250 DLCTPLYES
+250 DLKALAFPLNES
-259 EEKEDK
+259 E
-265 EDDKEES
+265 DKEES
-272 TFTLPQADLNP
+272 TFKLPQADLNP

-290 DSKDDN
+290 DSKDDDK

-338 DSESTSSDEDKDEK
+338 DSESTSSDEEKDEK

-366 DSDSSDS
+366 DSDRSDS
-373 GKDADKESEELA
+373 DKDVDKESEELA

-401 NSTEKCDSKDN
+401 NSTDKCKSKDN

-424 KKPSK
+424 KKPTK

>member
-1 MTKNNKNLLIKCKSP
+1 MTKNNKNLLIKSKSSSP
-16 MALKIQEAADSTSGE
+16 LKQLNESVDGKK
-31 KEYTFEG
+31 KEQYIFEG
-38 IFTACSTKDNI
+38 IFTACSTPDHI
-49 VVNRNNRIYM
+49 VINRNNRRY
-59 EDEMCRHLAVLREQI
+59 DETEVLKHLKYLRENILQN
-74 KRDGFILG
+74 GNLLLG
-82 ELDHPTDRF
+82 ECDHPIDRF
-91 DTRLSEASHKI
+91 DTQIKEAAVA
-102 TSLHLDPVN
+102 TTNLWYDFEN
-111 HNIIGRLT
+111 HNLMGRMKIL
-119 IIDTPKGQI
+119 DTPRGQI
-128 AKKIIDAGYPCFV
+128 LKTLVIDEGYPLYV
-141 SSRCSGTVNE
+141 SSRACGE
-151 DRTVHIDMCFGY
+151 VHDGVVSIQQIFCWDAV
-163 DIVCVPGFA
+163 ITPGFK
-172 EAKLTRVQDVKE
+172 EARLHRVMESDSSNTLGKFLTESLHNQEKE
-184 DCSSDTLSKKMLNY
+184 SENSKN
-198 LNESVSN
+198 
-205 QDAETKFTKEK
+205 K
-216 YGFLCEGVTVCEI
+216 YGNLFEGVTAFEVEN
-229 DQDVPIDES
+229 DAPINENC
-238 LMKIKNKPIDMK
+238 MKIKNSELTEE
-250 DLCTPLYES
+250 DLKALAFPLNES
-259 EEKEDK
+259 E
-265 EDDKEES
+265 DKEES

-290 DSKDDN
+290 DSKDDDK

-338 DSESTSSDEDKDEK
+338 DSESTSSDEEKDEK

-373 GKDADKESEELA
+373 DKDVDKESEELA

-401 NSTEKCDSKDN
+401 NSTDKCKSKEN

-424 KKPSK
+424 KKPNK

>member
-1 MTKNNKNLLIKCKSP
+1 MTKNNKNLLIKSKSSSP
-16 MALKIQEAADSTSGE
+16 LKQLNESVDGKK
-31 KEYTFEG
+31 KEQYIFEG
-38 IFTACSTKDNI
+38 IFTACSTPDHI
-49 VVNRNNRIYM
+49 VINRNNRRY
-59 EDEMCRHLAVLREQI
+59 DETEVLKHLKYLRENILQN
-74 KRDGFILG
+74 GNLLLG
-82 ELDHPTDRF
+82 ECDHPIDRF
-91 DTRLSEASHKI
+91 DTQIKEAAVA
-102 TSLHLDPVN
+102 TTNLWYDFEN
-111 HNIIGRLT
+111 HNLMGRMKIL
-119 IIDTPKGQI
+119 DTPRGQI
-128 AKKIIDAGYPCFV
+128 LKTLVIDEGYPLYV
-141 SSRCSGTVNE
+141 SSRACGEVHDGVVSIQQIFCWDAVITPGFKEARLHRVMESDSSGTL
-151 DRTVHIDMCFGY
+151 CKF
-163 DIVCVPGFA
+163 
-172 EAKLTRVQDVKE
+172 LTESLHNQEKE
-184 DCSSDTLSKKMLNY
+184 SENSKN
-198 LNESVSN
+198 
-205 QDAETKFTKEK
+205 K
-216 YGFLCEGVTVCEI
+216 YGNLFEGVTAFEVEN
-229 DQDVPIDES
+229 DAPINENC
-238 LMKIKNKPIDMK
+238 MKIKNSELTEE
-250 DLCTPLYES
+250 DLKALAFPLNES
-259 EEKEDK
+259 E
-265 EDDKEES
+265 DKEES
-272 TFTLPQADLNP
+272 TFKLPQADLNP
-283 STVDEGD
+283 ATVEEAD

-296 SSDNSSDDSKS
+296 SSENSSDDSKS

-338 DSESTSSDEDKDEK
+338 DSESTSSDEEKDEK

-373 GKDADKESEELA
+373 DKDVDKESEELA

-401 NSTEKCDSKDN
+401 NSTDKCKSKEK

-622 QSREGVENTSA
+622 QSRDGVENTSA